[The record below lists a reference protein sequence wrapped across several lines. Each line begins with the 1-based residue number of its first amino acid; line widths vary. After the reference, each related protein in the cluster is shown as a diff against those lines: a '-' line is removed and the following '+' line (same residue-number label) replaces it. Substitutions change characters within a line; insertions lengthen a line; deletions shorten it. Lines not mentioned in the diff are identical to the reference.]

1 MAESKKGKQDNTCE
15 TCGKSFASNNQ
26 LVQHLKEKCG
36 QEEMKVTQELSPSIE
51 KQVTSM
57 GRAVAEKLKTYPQE
71 KVQLPIDKLN
81 KGVMDVVVGIN
92 GFNIQIKRG
101 VPVMLPI
108 PVVDLLIQGGYNP
121 TIVR

>member
-26 LVQHLKEKCG
+26 LIQHMKEKCG
-36 QEEMKVTQELSPSIE
+36 QEEMNTVQQLDPSIE
-51 KQVTSM
+51 KQITTM
-57 GRAVAEKLKTYPQE
+57 GRAMAEKLKTYPQE
-71 KVQLPIDKLN
+71 KVMIPIDKLN
-81 KGVMDVVVGIN
+81 KGVTDVVVGMN

-108 PVVDLLIQGGYNP
+108 PVVDLLIQARYNP

>member
-1 MAESKKGKQDNTCE
+1 MAEAKKGKQDNTCE
-15 TCGKSFASNNQ
+15 TCGKNFASNNQ